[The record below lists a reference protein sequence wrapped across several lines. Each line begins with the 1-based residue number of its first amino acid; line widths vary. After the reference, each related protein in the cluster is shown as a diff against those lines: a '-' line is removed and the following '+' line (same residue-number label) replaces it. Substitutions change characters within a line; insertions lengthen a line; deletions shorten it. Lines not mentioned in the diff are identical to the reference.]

1 MAKRNN
7 GAQPV
12 NEGARPLEG
21 GHLLSAISQGIV
33 GLLRENYG
41 RGPVKA
47 KTYALDDIIVVVMR
61 GSGFTPLEQTIM
73 DSGEAESAKNVV
85 AMRENFQRVIASR
98 YKETIEKLTNR
109 KVLAFLSQAHVEP
122 DITIE
127 IFFIDRPMEGFGA
140 VEILDTGKPQ
150 SIAAT
155 KAQSNIPPRQHGQ

>member
-12 NEGARPLEG
+12 SDGAQPLEG

-73 DSGEAESAKNVV
+73 DSGEPHRIVEL
-85 AMRENFQRVIASR
+85 REDFQRLMAAR
-98 YKETIEKLTNR
+98 YKDTIEQLTGR
-109 KVLAFLSQAHVEP
+109 QVVAFLSQAHVEP
-122 DITIE
+122 DITME
-127 IFFIDRPMEGFGA
+127 VFFIDRPLDGFGA
-140 VEILDTGKPQ
+140 LELIEP
-150 SIAAT
+150 A
-155 KAQSNIPPRQHGQ
+155 

>member
-7 GAQPV
+7 GAQPA
-12 NEGARPLEG
+12 NDGAQPLEG

-73 DSGEAESAKNVV
+73 DSGEPESANNVV
-85 AMRENFQRVIASR
+85 AMRENFQRVIATR

-140 VEILDTGKPQ
+140 VEILDAGKPQ
-150 SIAAT
+150 SVAVT
-155 KAQSNIPPRQHGQ
+155 KEQSNIPPRQHGE